1 MTNSDDF
8 AFSPVKYHD
17 DGQIFFD
24 SKSYNNVPKGMTD
37 TPYI

>member
-24 SKSYNNVPKGMTD
+24 IISQNDEPKGMTG